1 MTLQISR
8 DLGHFTGG
16 LLGKFMIYQLG
27 FNDAFMVDNEYSV
40 LVAKDHASVKQQ
52 GKKRLTKSILN
63 KIATEVLGYKDFEI
77 KKDGSCFY
85 IFDKGYKK
93 DDEA

>member
-16 LLGKFMIYQLG
+16 LLGKCMIYQQG
-27 FNDAFMVDNEYSV
+27 FNDAFMVDNEFSV
-40 LVAKDHASVKQQ
+40 LVSKDHASVKQQ
-52 GKKRLTKSILN
+52 GKKRLTKSILSE
-63 KIATEVLGYKDFEI
+63 IATDVLGYTDFEI

-85 IFDKGYKK
+85 IFDKGNK
-93 DDEA
+93 DDE

>member
-16 LLGKFMIYQLG
+16 LIGKCMIYQLG
-27 FNDAFMVDNEYSV
+27 FNDAFMVDNEFSV
-40 LVAKDHASVKQQ
+40 IVSKDHASVMQR
-52 GKKRLTKSILN
+52 GEKRLTESILN
-63 KIATEVLGYKDFEI
+63 KIATKALGYKDFEI

-85 IFDKGYKK
+85 IFDKGYKN
-93 DDEA
+93 DD

>member
-16 LLGKFMIYQLG
+16 LLGKCMIYQLG
-27 FNDAFMVDNEYSV
+27 FNDAFMVDNEFSV
-40 LVAKDHASVKQQ
+40 LVSKDHASVKQR
-52 GKKRLTKSILN
+52 GKKRLTKSILSE
-63 KIATEVLGYKDFEI
+63 IATDVLGYTDFEI

-85 IFDKGYKK
+85 IFDKGYK
-93 DDEA
+93 DDD